1 MRGNQSTQLQQALAR
16 IEARHAALLDRVGFA
31 AYRASP
37 DGRFIDIN
45 PALTAMLGYAN
56 AREILELDPRQ
67 EVYVDEEDYA
77 RLHAS
82 PANANYGEWI
92 TTRWKRR
99 DGSTITVRLSV
110 RAVLNA
116 EGVLDEWEGV
126 AEDLTERQRREELL
140 RRTER
145 MASIGTSLAGVAH
158 ELNNPLAAIVGFAQL
173 LLKRPLSPDDR
184 AALEAINHEAIRS
197 ATVVKD
203 LLAMARK
210 REVERRVATDV
221 NDIIGYIA
229 RTRRYALETAGITCR
244 LELDPALPLVRG
256 DRAQLE
262 QVMLNLLSNA
272 EHAVLPGLETRR
284 ATSALIVIRTRH
296 DATNVIIEVEDNGPG
311 IPESDQT
318 QIWDAFWTTKSE
330 GEGTGLGLS
339 VAHGIIEEH
348 GGTIALDKTSNA
360 GSQFVVRLPIAST
373 RERARPTDKALR
385 PLDVMVVD
393 PDASDLP
400 FVERFL
406 TSRGH
411 AVINAGSGEAAIKLA
426 GQTAFDAVL
435 CDAAL
440 TGRDGVPV
448 PIALRAT
455 SGCTAARFVLSAP
468 TRGGSEQ
475 LLAALGN
482 ARLAT
487 RPYDIE
493 ELRRLV
499 EGD

>member
-1 MRGNQSTQLQQALAR
+1 MRGNQSMQLQQTLAR
-16 IEARHAALLDRVGFA
+16 IEARHAALLERVALG
-31 AYRASP
+31 AYQASP
-37 DGRFIDIN
+37 NGRFIEVN
-45 PALTAMLGYAN
+45 APLMSMLGYSSAN
-56 AREILELDPRQ
+56 DLLDLVPQ
-67 EVYVDEEDYA
+67 QDLYVDEEDYA

-82 PANANYGEWI
+82 PTSARYSDWT
-92 TTRWKRR
+92 TTRWRRR
-99 DGSTITVRLSV
+99 DGCTITVRLSV
-110 RAVLNA
+110 RAILNP
-116 EGVLDEWEGV
+116 EGVLEKWEGV
-126 AEDLTERQRREELL
+126 AEDITERQRREELL
-140 RRTER
+140 RRMER

-158 ELNNPLAAIVGFAQL
+158 ELNNPLAAIIGFAQL
-173 LLKRPLSPDDR
+173 LLKRPHSPDDR

-203 LLAMARK
+203 LLAIARK
-210 REVERRVATDV
+210 RDIERHVATDV
-221 NDIIGYIA
+221 NVIIGYIA
-229 RTRRYALETAGITCR
+229 RTRRYALETAGISCR
-244 LELDPALPLVRG
+244 LDLDPALPLVRG

-284 ATSALIVIRTRH
+284 PTPALIVIRTRH
-296 DATNVIIEVEDNGPG
+296 DEANVIIEVEDNGPG
-311 IPESDQT
+311 VPESDQT
-318 QIWDAFWTTKSE
+318 QIWDAFWTTKNE

-339 VAHGIIEEH
+339 VAHGIVVEH
-348 GGTIALDKTSNA
+348 GGTISLDKTSNA
-360 GSQFVVRLPIAST
+360 GAQFVIRLPIATS
-373 RERARPTDKALR
+373 EHPRPADKALR

-393 PDASDLP
+393 PEASDLP

-426 GQTAFDAVL
+426 GQTEFDAVL

-440 TGRDGVPV
+440 MGRDGVPV
-448 PIALRAT
+448 AIALRDM
-455 SGCTAARFVLSAP
+455 SGCTRARFVLSAQ
-468 TRGGSEQ
+468 TRAGSEQ